1 MNMMD
6 HTAQKADSDL
16 VRRQNRGLVLA
27 ALRSAGPLARVEL
40 GRITALSPATI
51 TSITSDLLHEG
62 LVVTAPDQSDPLR
75 GRKGRP
81 QVKLALNDKAG
92 HVLGLR
98 ISIDQLRLDLMT
110 YGGKPVAHEL
120 VELASYDTDEDNYGE
135 KAAAHIRTFLRKH
148 GIARSSLLHAGVAV
162 QGIADTSRGGIA
174 WSPAFRG
181 RDVPVLEPL
190 AAALHCPV
198 SIANDGNLMARVV
211 AERSAG
217 LSGTTLVVFVGYG
230 VGMGIVLDGKVY
242 AGPTGAAAEFGHM
255 NHEPDGPLCRC
266 GQRGCIEA
274 YVADYALLRQWNGES
289 AWGDPSHRAVDPQE
303 LARLRNKAAAG
314 EARAIAVYNAA
325 GRALGIGIARAIA
338 LLNAQRVV
346 IAGPGADSFDLM
358 KGALETGFRTALPE
372 ALREGVTIEAVA
384 AGHDLII
391 EGLMAQIF
399 ADLDRTVFARPG
411 WQQYRLNG

>member
-1 MNMMD
+1 MD
-6 HTAQKADSDL
+6 HTPQKADSDL

-27 ALRSAGPLARVEL
+27 ALRSAGAIARVEL

-62 LVVTAPDQSDPLR
+62 LIVIAPDQADPLR

-98 ISIDQLRLDLMT
+98 ISIDELRIDLVT
-110 YGGKPVAHEL
+110 YGGKPVAREFI
-120 VELASYDTDEDNYGE
+120 ELASYETDEDSYGE
-135 KAAAHIRTFLRKH
+135 KAAALVRGFLRKR
-148 GIARSSLLHAGVAV
+148 GVALSSLLHAGVAV

-181 RDVPVLEPL
+181 RDVAVLDPL
-190 AAALHCPV
+190 ARALRCPV

-230 VGMGIVLDGKVY
+230 IGMGIVLDGTVY

-274 YVADYALLRQWNGES
+274 YAADYALLRQWHGES
-289 AWGDPSHRAVDPQE
+289 SWHDPTHHAVDPQE
-303 LARLRNKAAAG
+303 LIRLRRKASEGDAKAL
-314 EARAIAVYNAA
+314 AVYNAA
-325 GRALGIGIARAIA
+325 GRVLGIGIARAIA

-346 IAGPGADSFDLM
+346 IAGPGADNFDLM

-384 AGHDLII
+384 GGHDLIT
-391 EGLMAQIF
+391 EGLLDQIF
-399 ADLDRTVFARPG
+399 AELDRTVFARPG
-411 WQQYRLNG
+411 WQQLRLTG